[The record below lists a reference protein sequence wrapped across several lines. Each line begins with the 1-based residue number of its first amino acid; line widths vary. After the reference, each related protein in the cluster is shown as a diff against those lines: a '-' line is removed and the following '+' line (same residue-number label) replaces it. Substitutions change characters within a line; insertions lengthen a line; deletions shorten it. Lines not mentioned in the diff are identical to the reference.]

1 MVLLADE
8 GKRFHN
14 FVPLLCNIIMKS
26 AFLSLFLLTYIVPVS
41 AQVPRTISYQGV
53 LTEKSG
59 VPVPDGQHILIL
71 ALYGTRTGAVVLYSE
86 LDTVTTVNGY
96 FSTLLDS
103 IPTTVTFTKP
113 LWLGVSVDGS
123 AELTPRSPM
132 TAAPYALN
140 VPAPTSAITN
150 ITSADKTVT
159 ITNPNDTTADLSVK
173 AAGVAWSDISGVPT
187 GFPPDG
193 AAGGDLTGNYPT
205 PTLVTTGVT
214 AGLYTNANIT
224 VDAKG
229 RITGAANGSSGGG
242 GLTLPYS
249 GTTSADTGFA
259 VKCTNSSTA
268 SAIRGETNSTDGYPV
283 AISAAVFGS
292 NLNSS
297 NTEQAFGVAGKTAS
311 GFTTSAGVYGYNSS
325 PSGGAGVQGYGYNGV
340 VGISTGTTTG
350 YSGYF
355 TGGEGLYAN
364 GNWVV
369 QNGTKSA
376 LVPVGNEW
384 RKLYCEEAAEVY
396 FNDYGSGTLTKGRA
410 HVTLDPTFL
419 QTVTIDTANPMRVFI
434 EMNSESNGVYV
445 VKSLSGFDVIENGGG
460 TSSGS
465 FDYRIVAKRKGY
477 ESVRMESAVPPI
489 APNTSK

>member
-8 GKRFHN
+8 GEKFHN

-59 VPVPDGQHILIL
+59 VAVPDGQHILIL

-86 LDTVTTVNGY
+86 LDTVTTTNGY
-96 FSTLLDS
+96 FNTLLDS

-113 LWLGVSVDGS
+113 LWLGVSIDGS
-123 AELTPRSPM
+123 SELSPRSPL

-140 VPAPTSAITN
+140 MPAQTATTSAGITK

-173 AAGVAWSDISGVPT
+173 AAGVAWADISGVPN

-249 GTTSADTGFA
+249 GTTSADHQASQVIEIG
-259 VKCTNSSTA
+259 NTA
-268 SAIRGETNSTDGYPV
+268 STGIAIARTR
-283 AISAAVFGS
+283 AV
-292 NLNSS
+292 L
-297 NTEQAFGVAGKTAS
+297 QA
-311 GFTTSAGVYGYNSS
+311 
-325 PSGGAGVQGYGYNGV
+325 
-340 VGISTGTTTG
+340 
-350 YSGYF
+350 
-355 TGGEGLYAN
+355 L
-364 GNWVV
+364 
-369 QNGTKSA
+369 
-376 LVPVGNEW
+376 
-384 RKLYCEEAAEVY
+384 
-396 FNDYGSGTLTKGRA
+396 
-410 HVTLDPTFL
+410 
-419 QTVTIDTANPMRVFI
+419 
-434 EMNSESNGVYV
+434 
-445 VKSLSGFDVIENGGG
+445 
-460 TSSGS
+460 
-465 FDYRIVAKRKGY
+465 
-477 ESVRMESAVPPI
+477 
-489 APNTSK
+489 